1 MIEFPRTVVGGV
13 SVSRMIIGTNWF
25 LGYSH
30 TSAAKDRFIKSYQNR
45 ERLADTIS
53 VFLRHGIDTIM
64 GMPVPML
71 SDAIRD
77 AESHVGRK
85 MILILTPSFNTLP
98 GGTREEPEAAF
109 DRCRQLGATFCFPHI
124 SVTDI
129 LIDKRARE
137 IRDLPR
143 YTQMIR
149 ERGMIPG
156 LSTHEPESVV
166 FADEKGYDVESYI
179 QILNAI
185 GFLMHVEV
193 DWCMRVIKRAKKPVM
208 TIKPLAAG
216 RLLPP
221 VGLLFA
227 WNAIRDQDM
236 VTVGTTTPEEAQEII
251 DLSLDFLSRR
261 LPDNPL
267 QYTRSKNTLVDV
279 GWHEASWRPSVSQ
292 RRERFA
298 RQGCAIVVS
307 G

>member
-1 MIEFPRTVVGGV
+1 MTDFPRTEVGGV

-30 TSAAKDRFIKSYQNR
+30 TSVAKDRFINSYQSR
-45 ERLADTIS
+45 ERVADILT
-53 VFLRHGIDTIM
+53 VFLRHGVDTMM
-64 GMPVPML
+64 GMPVPWL
-71 SDAIRD
+71 SEAMRD
-77 AESHVGRK
+77 AEQRVGRK
-85 MILILTPSFNTLP
+85 MILILTPSFNTRP
-98 GGTREEPEAAF
+98 GGPPENEPEPVF
-109 DRCRQLGATFCFPHI
+109 DRCRDLGATFCFPHT
-124 SVTDI
+124 SVTDV

-143 YTQMIR
+143 LTQMVR

-166 FADEKGYDVESYI
+166 FADERGYDVASYI

-193 DWCMRVIKRAKKPVM
+193 DWAMRVIHNAKKPVM
-208 TIKPLAAG
+208 TIKPMAAG

-221 VGLLFA
+221 VGLLFS

-236 VTVGTTTPEEAQEII
+236 VTVGTTTPEEAQELI
-251 DLSLDFLSRR
+251 DLSLDFVSRR

-267 QYTRSKNTLVDV
+267 QYTRSKKTLVD
-279 GWHEASWRPSVSQ
+279 A
-292 RRERFA
+292 
-298 RQGCAIVVS
+298 
-307 G
+307 